1 MILTLVWGI
10 NSSKNMTKH
19 LCWKTYLQNSSF
31 ISSTA
36 EFMRSW
42 ESTGVYHHHTWKLSH
57 SPWNYNLRS
66 STDLVAAQNPWREQG
81 AHSCPLTSW
90 PSTKGSTVT
99 LFHTRCLHAQPCP
112 LSFTRWT
119 RSPGTMFLCLFNSCF
134 QPSTVWNILLQCEN
148 SPVSSAQGRPLDPCP
163 APAANA
169 SLGPCYTWWKSSL
182 GCQSSC

>member
-1 MILTLVWGI
+1 
-10 NSSKNMTKH
+10 MTKH
-19 LCWKTYLQNSSF
+19 LCWKTYLQNYFSS
-31 ISSTA
+31 SVLQLNLCVHGNV
-36 EFMRSW
+36 R
-42 ESTGVYHHHTWKLSH
+42 VYITTIHG
-57 SPWNYNLRS
+57 NYHILPGTTIWGPQQN
-66 STDLVAAQNPWREQG
+66 LVAAQNPWREQG

-119 RSPGTMFLCLFNSCF
+119 RSPGTMFICLFNSRF
-134 QPSTVWNILLQCEN
+134 QPSAVWNILLQCEN
-148 SPVSSAQGRPLDPCP
+148 SPVSSAQGRPSDPCP